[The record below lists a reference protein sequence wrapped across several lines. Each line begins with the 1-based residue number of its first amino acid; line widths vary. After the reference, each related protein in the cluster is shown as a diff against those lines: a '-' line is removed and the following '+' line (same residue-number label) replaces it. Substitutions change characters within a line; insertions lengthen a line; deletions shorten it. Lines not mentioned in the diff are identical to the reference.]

1 MTEVHTMARLRVLG
15 FVTAVFLVVAVVAAA
30 QGYVVILKSGHK
42 IRCKEAMRIEGPNAI
57 LTLATG
63 TLASYPL
70 QLVDLVETE
79 RYNQLGL
86 GNALL
91 IEELSVHGTPIPTPT
106 PYTSLGQHATIDGG
120 GGGGPVLGTTAE
132 PTAVPTPGIKLQS
145 DKYHDERIEQAFTKI
160 FDEKELLIYSTS
172 RGTQSDH
179 FFVQTTTD
187 SEREVFQALETVA
200 EAYVLIN
207 RIHPEISPA
216 AVELKM
222 IQTSGKPAG
231 TFRLTPA
238 LAKELA
244 EGETPTQTFYIKN
257 VIF

>member
-1 MTEVHTMARLRVLG
+1 MSRLRTFGLVALVL
-15 FVTAVFLVVAVVAAA
+15 LVVTVVAAA

-42 IRCKEAMRIEGPNAI
+42 IRCKEALRIEGPNAI

-63 TLASYPL
+63 TVASYPL
-70 QLVDLVETE
+70 ALVDLVETE

-86 GNALL
+86 GNALM

-106 PYTSLGQHATIDGG
+106 PYTSLGQHATIDADGSG
-120 GGGGPVLGTTAE
+120 ELTLGTTIE
-132 PTAVPTPGIKLQS
+132 PTPVPTPGIKLQTE
-145 DKYHDERIEQAFTKI
+145 KYHEERIDQAFAKI
-160 FDEKELLIYSTS
+160 FDDKELLIYRTS
-172 RGTQSDH
+172 QGTQTDF

-187 SEREVFQALETVA
+187 SEREVFEALEAVA
-200 EAYVLIN
+200 EAYVLID
-207 RIHPEISPA
+207 RIHKEIAPA
-216 AVELKM
+216 AVELEM

-231 TFRLTPA
+231 TFRLTPT

-244 EGETPTQTFYIKN
+244 DGTTPTQTFYIKN

>member
-1 MTEVHTMARLRVLG
+1 MEVSIMSRFRIAGL
-15 FVTAVFLVVAVVAAA
+15 VTAVLFVVAVVVAA

-42 IRCKEAMRIEGPNAI
+42 VRCKEPMRIEGPNAI

-86 GNALL
+86 GSALM
-91 IEELSVHGTPIPTPT
+91 IEELSVHGTPVPTPT
-106 PYTSLGQHATIDGG
+106 PYTSLGAHATIDGG
-120 GGGGPVLGTTAE
+120 GDKGPSLGTTIE
-132 PTAVPTPGIKLQS
+132 PTPEPTPGIELQ
-145 DKYHDERIEQAFTKI
+145 DAKYHDERVDQAFSKI
-160 FDEKELLIYSTS
+160 FDEKELLIYTTS
-172 RGTQSDH
+172 RGTRPDH

-187 SEREVFQALETVA
+187 SEREVFNALETVA
-200 EAYVLIN
+200 EAFVLII
-207 RIHPEISPA
+207 RIHPEISPT

-231 TFRLTPA
+231 TFRFTPD
-238 LAKELA
+238 LARELA
-244 EGETPTQTFYIKN
+244 DGETPTQTFYIKN

>member
-1 MTEVHTMARLRVLG
+1 MARLRVLG
-15 FVTAVFLVVAVVAAA
+15 FVTTIFLAVAVAAAA

-42 IRCKEAMRIEGPNAI
+42 IRCKEPMRIEGPNAV
-57 LTLATG
+57 LVLATA
-63 TLASYPL
+63 TLTSYPVL
-70 QLVDLVETE
+70 LVDLVETE

-86 GNALL
+86 GDALL

-106 PYTSLGQHATIDGG
+106 PRTSLGQHATIDAGG
-120 GGGGPVLGTTAE
+120 EGGPVLGDTAE
-132 PTAVPTPGIKLQS
+132 PTPVPTPGIKLQS
-145 DKYHDERIEQAFTKI
+145 EKYHDERIDQAFSKI
-160 FDEKELLIYSTS
+160 FDEKELLIYTTS
-172 RGTQSDH
+172 RGTQPDH
-179 FFVQTTTD
+179 FFIQTTTD
-187 SEREVFQALETVA
+187 SEREVFDALETVA

-222 IQTSGKPAG
+222 TQTSGKPAG
-231 TFRLTPA
+231 TFRLTPE

-244 EGETPTQTFYIKN
+244 DGDTPAQTFYIKN

>member
-1 MTEVHTMARLRVLG
+1 M
-15 FVTAVFLVVAVVAAA
+15 FLVVAVVAAA

-42 IRCKEAMRIEGPNAI
+42 IRCQEPMRIEGSNAV

-86 GNALL
+86 GSALM

-106 PYTSLGQHATIDGG
+106 PHTSLGQHATIDGG
-120 GGGGPVLGTTAE
+120 GGAPALGTTAD
-132 PTAVPTPGIKLQS
+132 PTPVPTPGIKLQAE
-145 DKYHDERIEQAFTKI
+145 KYHDERVDQAFTRI
-160 FDEKELLIYSTS
+160 FDEKELLIYTTS
-172 RGTQSDH
+172 RGTQPDH

-187 SEREVFQALETVA
+187 SEREVFDALEIVA
-200 EAYVLIN
+200 EAFALIN

-222 IQTSGKPAG
+222 VQTSGKPAG

-257 VIF
+257 VAPP

>member
-1 MTEVHTMARLRVLG
+1 MARFRVLG
-15 FVTAVFLVVAVVAAA
+15 LVAVMILVVAVVAAA

-42 IRCKEAMRIEGPNAI
+42 IRCKEPMRIEGPNAI
-57 LTLATG
+57 LVVVTG
-63 TLASYPL
+63 TLTSYPVD
-70 QLVDLVETE
+70 LVDLVATE
-79 RYNQLGL
+79 RYNQLGF
-86 GNALL
+86 GDALE

-106 PYTSLGQHATIDGG
+106 PRTSLGEYATIDAGEE
-120 GGGGPVLGTTAE
+120 GGPVLGGTAE
-132 PTAVPTPGIKLQS
+132 PTPLPTPGIKLQS
-145 DKYHDERIEQAFTKI
+145 EKYHDERIDQAFTKI

-172 RGTQSDH
+172 RGTQPDH
-179 FFVQTTTD
+179 FFIQTTTD
-187 SEREVFQALETVA
+187 SEREVFDALETVA

-222 IQTSGKPAG
+222 TQTSGKPAG
-231 TFRLTPA
+231 TFRLTPE

-244 EGETPTQTFYIKN
+244 DGETPAQTFYIKN

>member
-1 MTEVHTMARLRVLG
+1 MVRLRILG
-15 FVTAVFLVVAVVAAA
+15 IATAMFLVVAVVAAA

-42 IRCKEAMRIEGPNAI
+42 IRCQEPMRIEGSNAV

-86 GNALL
+86 GSALM

-120 GGGGPVLGTTAE
+120 GGGAPALGTTAD
-132 PTAVPTPGIKLQS
+132 PTPVPTPGIKLQAE
-145 DKYHDERIEQAFTKI
+145 KYHDERVDQAFTRI
-160 FDEKELLIYSTS
+160 FDEKELLIYTTS
-172 RGTQSDH
+172 RGTQPDH

-187 SEREVFQALETVA
+187 SEREVFDALEIVA
-200 EAYVLIN
+200 EAFALIN

-222 IQTSGKPAG
+222 VQTSGKPAG

>member
-1 MTEVHTMARLRVLG
+1 MARLRVLG
-15 FVTAVFLVVAVVAAA
+15 FVTAVLLVVAVVAAA

-63 TLASYPL
+63 TVASYPL
-70 QLVDLVETE
+70 ALVDLVETE

-86 GNALL
+86 GNALM

-106 PYTSLGQHATIDGG
+106 PFTSLGQHATIDADGG
-120 GGGGPVLGTTAE
+120 GELTLGTTIE
-132 PTAVPTPGIKLQS
+132 PTPVPTPGIKLQS
-145 DKYHDERIEQAFTKI
+145 EKYHEERIDQAFAKI
-160 FDEKELLIYSTS
+160 FDDKELLIYRTS
-172 RGTQSDH
+172 QGTQTDF

-187 SEREVFQALETVA
+187 SEREVFEALEAVA
-200 EAYVLIN
+200 EAYVLID
-207 RIHPEISPA
+207 RIHKEISPA
-216 AVELKM
+216 AVELEM

-231 TFRLTPA
+231 TFRLTPT

-244 EGETPTQTFYIKN
+244 EGTTSTQTFYLKN

>member
-1 MTEVHTMARLRVLG
+1 MARLRVLG
-15 FVTAVFLVVAVVAAA
+15 FMTAVFLVVAMVAAA

-42 IRCKEAMRIEGPNAI
+42 IRCKEPMRIEGPNAV
-57 LTLATG
+57 LVLATG
-63 TLASYPL
+63 TLTSYPVL
-70 QLVDLVETE
+70 LVDLVETE
-79 RYNQLGL
+79 RYNQLGF
-86 GNALL
+86 GDALE

-106 PYTSLGQHATIDGG
+106 PRTSLGQYATIDAGG
-120 GGGGPVLGTTAE
+120 EGGPALGNTVE
-132 PTAVPTPGIKLQS
+132 PTPVPTPGIKLQAE
-145 DKYHDERIEQAFTKI
+145 KYHDERIDQAFSKI
-160 FDEKELLIYSTS
+160 FDEKELLIYTTS
-172 RGTQSDH
+172 RGTQPDH

-187 SEREVFQALETVA
+187 SEREVFDALETVA

-207 RIHPEISPA
+207 RIHPDISPA

-231 TFRLTPA
+231 TFRFTPA

-244 EGETPTQTFYIKN
+244 GGETPAQTFYIKN

>member
-1 MTEVHTMARLRVLG
+1 MSRLRTFGLVALVL
-15 FVTAVFLVVAVVAAA
+15 LVVTVVAAA

-42 IRCKEAMRIEGPNAI
+42 IRCKEALRIEGPNAI

-63 TLASYPL
+63 TVASYPL
-70 QLVDLVETE
+70 ALVDLVETE

-86 GNALL
+86 GNALM

-106 PYTSLGQHATIDGG
+106 PYTSLGQHATIDADGSG
-120 GGGGPVLGTTAE
+120 KLTLGSTIE
-132 PTAVPTPGIKLQS
+132 PTPVPTPGIKLQTE
-145 DKYHDERIEQAFTKI
+145 KYHEERIDQAFAKI
-160 FDEKELLIYSTS
+160 FDDKELLIYRTS
-172 RGTQSDH
+172 QGTQTDF

-187 SEREVFQALETVA
+187 SEREVFEALEAVA
-200 EAYVLIN
+200 EAYVLID
-207 RIHPEISPA
+207 RIHKEIAPA
-216 AVELKM
+216 AVELEM

-231 TFRLTPA
+231 TFRLTPT

-244 EGETPTQTFYIKN
+244 DGTTPTQTFYIKN